1 MPAAAIGPPPEEKG
15 ASQFGAK
22 GSEQPFEWGD
32 EQIWPGLRP
41 EDRAAVVELLEE
53 YRDIFAWS
61 IYDLSDTAIEGVEFE
76 VDFTDDK
83 PIWSPKRRYSQ
94 YETDLLKAYVEERLA
109 AKLIAP
115 LKLPPGVKEPF
126 AAATVMPR
134 KKDVEGNW
142 TERWICGDYRPHND
156 KTVPDKYPMPI
167 ADELFDDLG
176 GSDCFST
183 LDLRTG
189 FLQIRIR
196 EGDQWKLAFWGHDD
210 LYMPLRTPFG
220 PKNAPALF
228 QRLMDRVLRE
238 LRAVAR
244 AFINDTIVHTKGVAA
259 HLTALRGVFAE
270 LRRHNIKVHPKK
282 IRILFPEIP
291 FLGHMVNPVGLKPQ
305 AVKVAA
311 IQRIPYPTSPTAV
324 KQFLGIVNYY
334 RKFLR
339 DCSAVARPLNDLLK
353 KDVEFPE
360 ELSAEGK
367 AAVDQLKRMLC
378 EAPLLVRPDPKKPYE
393 LHTDWSAAG
402 CGAILQQRDDS
413 GAERVIAYAS
423 RSNNKAEGNYSS
435 YAGECL
441 AAVWGVRYF
450 RVYLYGNRFVLYTDH
465 RPLEWLMTSPNLT
478 GMHARWAM
486 MLQEFDFEVR
496 YRKGL
501 INMNADGLSRSPQP
515 ETEDLIGARMH
526 EDPEATEGPELGGRP
541 AVAYLAW
548 QAWAVGPP
556 EVPDGV
562 EPISIEEAGGEP
574 WYPDDEIE
582 VPAELPLPGAMDY
595 GGVDADSQVPKTPG
609 LGGERAKAL
618 TDVWEDEHTLSF
630 LRTGVVDPNWS
641 QGEVERVR
649 RRARSYRFTDG
660 VEIRHL
666 NEAGEEE
673 SRTCDGVLLRLM
685 AGGEEKVVPEPH
697 QRENLARE
705 IHDFTGHWGE
715 KRTVHLLKR
724 TYWWAG
730 MYKTAQDGVASCPQ
744 CDRTKASFTVKMSG
758 MQSLPIM
765 GLGYRWSLDFAG
777 PLITSR
783 SKKRFILVI
792 IEHFSKWCELV
803 ALPSKHSKRVA
814 EIFLGIMARFGACAE
829 VLTDNGSEFMGEF
842 DALCQKLLLDHRTT
856 SRYHPQSNGLT
867 ERLVRT
873 IKEGVTRW
881 GTEADRRTWDEQ
893 LPYLAM
899 GYRMSPQAAL
909 GGYSPYFLLY
919 GRHPMLTGEAV
930 KQLLGTPVDFD
941 SPEQWVAACQ
951 QRAEVLQR
959 EMPLALGNLLA
970 AQHRDQRRYD
980 HVRKTGYQPKERKF
994 EVGDLVYLRRQ
1005 PADKTDVSVSR
1016 GAYKVHQV
1024 GANGR
1029 MVLQGADG
1037 TLFKEHIENCAPCH
1051 NPNIDLTIDPTLTA
1065 VPAGHACQICKSP
1078 GRQATMLLCDYCLE
1092 GYHMGC
1098 LDPAVKEVP
1107 KGVWL
1112 CPSCTQSL
1120 NQG

>member
-1 MPAAAIGPPPEEKG
+1 MAAVGTAPEEKG
-15 ASQFGAK
+15 TSQFGAK
-22 GSEQPFEWGD
+22 GTEKPFEWGD
-32 EQIWPGLRP
+32 DQIWPGLTP
-41 EDRAAVVELLEE
+41 EQRAEVTEVLEE
-53 YRDIFAWS
+53 FQDIFAWS

-134 KKDVEGNW
+134 KKDAEGNW
-142 TERWICGDYRPHND
+142 TERRICGDYRPHND

-183 LDLRTG
+183 LDLRMG
-189 FLQIRIR
+189 YHQIRIR

-238 LRAVAR
+238 LRAMAR
-244 AFINDTIVHTKGVAA
+244 AFIDDTIVHAKGFRA
-259 HLTALRGVFAE
+259 HLEALRAVFTE

-311 IQRIPYPTSPTAV
+311 IQRIPYPTSQTAI

-334 RKFLR
+334 RKFLAG
-339 DCSAVARPLNDLLK
+339 CSTVARPLNDLLK

-360 ELSAEGK
+360 ELNAGCKE
-367 AAVDQLKRMLC
+367 AVDRLKEMLC
-378 EAPLLVRPDPKKPYE
+378 EAPLLVRADPKKEFE

-402 CGAILQQRDDS
+402 CGAILQQRDDA
-413 GAERVIAYAS
+413 GEERVVAYAS
-423 RSNNKAEGNYSS
+423 RSNNKAESNYSS

-450 RVYLYGNRFVLYTDH
+450 RVYLYGARFILYTDH
-465 RPLEWLMTSPNLT
+465 RPLEWLMTNPNLT
-478 GMHARWAM
+478 GMHARWAL

-501 INMNADGLSRSPQP
+501 INMNADGLSRNPQP
-515 ETEDLIGARMH
+515 ETEDPTGARMH
-526 EDPEATEGPELGGRP
+526 EDATGGGDPQPGGRP
-541 AVAYLAW
+541 AVTYLAW
-548 QAWAVGPP
+548 QAWAADSPP
-556 EVPDGV
+556 EVPEEGV
-562 EPISIEEAGGEP
+562 QTVEEAGGTP
-574 WYPDDEIE
+574 WPPEEDIDS
-582 VPAELPLPGAMDY
+582 PAEFPLPENMDY
-595 GGVDADSQVPKTPG
+595 GGVDSDALVPWTPG
-609 LGGERAKAL
+609 LGGEKAKAL
-618 TDVWEDEHTLSF
+618 TDIWEDINTLNHLWCGAF
-630 LRTGVVDPNWS
+630 DPNWS
-641 QGEVERVR
+641 KTEVERVR
-649 RRARSYRFTDG
+649 RRARSYRFSDG
-660 VEIRHL
+660 VEVRHL
-666 NEAGEEE
+666 NSEGEEE
-673 SRTCDGVLLRLM
+673 TRTCNGVLLRLM
-685 AGGEEKVVPEPH
+685 TGGEEKVVPEPQ
-697 QRENLARE
+697 QRDNLVRE
-705 IHDFTGHWGE
+705 IHDLTGHWGE

-730 MYKTAQDGVASCPQ
+730 MYKTVEDGVASCPQ
-744 CDRTKASFTVKMSG
+744 CDRTKASFSFKMSG

-777 PLITSR
+777 PLLTTRSR
-783 SKKRFILVI
+783 KRYCLVI
-792 IEHFSKWCELV
+792 IEHFSKWCELA
-803 ALPSKHSKRVA
+803 ALPSKHSGKVA
-814 EIFLGIMARFGACAE
+814 EIFLGIMTRFGACAE

-842 DALCQKLLLDHRTT
+842 DALCQRLLLDHRTT

-873 IKEGVTRW
+873 IKEGVTRY
-881 GTEADRRTWDEQ
+881 GTEADRRTWDEW

-909 GGYSPYFLLY
+909 GGYSPYFLLH

-930 KQLLGTPVDFD
+930 KQLVGTPVDFD
-941 SPEQWVAACQ
+941 SPEQWVTACQ
-951 QRAEVLQR
+951 QRAEVLQK
-959 EMPLALGNLLA
+959 EMPLAMGNLLA

-980 HVRKTGYQPKERKF
+980 HVRKTGYRPKERKF

-1005 PADKTDVSVSR
+1005 PADKTDVAVTR
-1016 GAYKVHQV
+1016 GAYKVHQI
-1024 GANGR
+1024 GSNGR

-1051 NPNIDLTIDPTLTA
+1051 NPNMDLTIDPTLTT

-1092 GYHMGC
+1092 GYHMNC
-1098 LDPAVKEVP
+1098 LEPAVKEVP
-1107 KGVWL
+1107 PGVWL
-1112 CPSCTQSL
+1112 CPSCTKSL
-1120 NQG
+1120 QQG